1 MDGGGAYE
9 ERRAAG
15 PCSYKQG
22 RTGNTKLGGTWE
34 GRYEPEEDLPCREDD
49 STLEQ
54 APRKVVEFP
63 SLEIVKTHLDAYPC
77 YLL

>member
-1 MDGGGAYE
+1 M
-9 ERRAAG
+9 
-15 PCSYKQG
+15 
-22 RTGNTKLGGTWE
+22 KLGGTWE

-54 APRKVVEFP
+54 APRKVVKFP